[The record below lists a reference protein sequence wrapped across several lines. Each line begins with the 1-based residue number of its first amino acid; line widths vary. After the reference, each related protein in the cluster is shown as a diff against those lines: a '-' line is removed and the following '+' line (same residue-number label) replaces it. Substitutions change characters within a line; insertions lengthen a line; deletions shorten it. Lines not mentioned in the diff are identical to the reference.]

1 MERNVIISLIGGY
14 IASLLPVWTWDSKA
28 ELVTA
33 TLMFS
38 IVSLIALIWIRE
50 KTEKIKEALA
60 SANVRASKR

>member
-1 MERNVIISLIGGY
+1 MERNVIISLITGY
-14 IASLLPVWTWDSKA
+14 ITSLLPVWTWDRKV

-38 IVSLIALIWIRE
+38 IVSLIVLIWICE

-60 SANVRASKR
+60 PANERASKQ

>member
-1 MERNVIISLIGGY
+1 MERNVIISLITGY
-14 IASLLPVWTWDSKA
+14 ITSLLPVWTWDSKV

-38 IVSLIALIWIRE
+38 IVSLITLIWIHE

-60 SANVRASKR
+60 YANVRASKR